1 MRLTDGQKTRLGEF
15 ARVMLPGGSRMP
27 SAVDLDLWHDPVD
40 EVLVIDPTRIEPLVR
55 FLGLE
60 RVVETLAD
68 VEALAQEDTPG
79 FEALGVVLANAY
91 FMHTAVHESLG
102 YPGQEPRDSSGGLSE
117 EDEALLAPVIAR
129 GPIYRPA

>member
-40 EVLVIDPTRIEPLVR
+40 EVLAIDPTRLEPLLQ
-55 FLGLE
+55 FLALDGP
-60 RVVETLAD
+60 VETLAD
-68 VEALAQEDTPG
+68 VEALAQADKSG

-91 FMHTAVHESLG
+91 FMHEKTRESIG
-102 YPGQEPRDSSGGLSE
+102 YPGQEARDSSGGLSE

>member
-40 EVLVIDPTRIEPLVR
+40 EVLAIDPTRLEPLVQ
-55 FLGLE
+55 FLALDGPI
-60 RVVETLAD
+60 ETLTD
-68 VEALAQEDTPG
+68 VEALAQADTSG
-79 FEALGVVLANAY
+79 FEVLGVVLANAY
-91 FMHTAVHESLG
+91 FMHPETRESIG
-102 YPGQEPRDSSGGLSE
+102 YPGQEARDSSGGLSE

>member
-15 ARVMLPGGSRMP
+15 ARVMLPGSSRMP
-27 SAVDLDLWHDPVD
+27 SAVDLDLWHNPVD
-40 EVLVIDPTRIEPLVR
+40 EVLAIDPTRLEPLLQ
-55 FLGLE
+55 FLALE
-60 RVVETLAD
+60 GPVETLAD
-68 VEALAQEDTPG
+68 VEALAQADTSG

-91 FMHTAVHESLG
+91 FMHTAVRESIG
-102 YPGQEPRDSSGGLSE
+102 YPGQEARDSSGGLSE